1 MADSRKHLTITVDDR
16 PAVVRSKRGTTV
28 GTSLPASKS
37 GCISTPPATPE
48 RSKKRVRFSDP
59 RPETELESVSASSGL
74 TPFIRRTTLFSSAPP
89 AAHHI
94 PPTTLRN
101 RGDYGIPISGTIQ
114 FEPLRQMLDGRVK
127 RRLRRHRLS
136 EEANNIELE
145 TRREVKLLRTEVER
159 LKSQLEARCAEIQS
173 IRDMEDLGDQ
183 EEPGN
188 PIAELTAR
196 VQELELQVA
205 GLKAE
210 LHQKEVESGI
220 EVADLFEDD
229 GRVITNSNLQETH
242 VHDDT
247 INSPTRLDTSFP
259 SPPPTMPNTPCPHSS
274 TVNARAPSLILNT
287 DSPNEVLNIQ
297 LQSELEL
304 KEIGLANHTPRT
316 AQSSI
321 IRPRKE
327 KVDMETHVVGV
338 RERRQGTRWMSIL
351 VPFSTPNALD

>member
-1 MADSRKHLTITVDDR
+1 M
-16 PAVVRSKRGTTV
+16 
-28 GTSLPASKS
+28 
-37 GCISTPPATPE
+37 
-48 RSKKRVRFSDP
+48 
-59 RPETELESVSASSGL
+59 
-74 TPFIRRTTLFSSAPP
+74 
-89 AAHHI
+89 
-94 PPTTLRN
+94 
-101 RGDYGIPISGTIQ
+101 
-114 FEPLRQMLDGRVK
+114 
-127 RRLRRHRLS
+127 
-136 EEANNIELE
+136 
-145 TRREVKLLRTEVER
+145 KLLRTEVER

-173 IRDMEDLGDQ
+173 IKDMEDLGGQ
-183 EEPGN
+183 EESGN

-274 TVNARAPSLILNT
+274 TVNARAPSLIPNT
-287 DSPNEVLNIQ
+287 DSPNGVLNIQ